1 MYYTGRFF
9 FGTFPTVFLSGV
21 FRPKIEELYV
31 MRGKGRLTGMTDISA
46 DSSRGDSDPST
57 LVQADLY
64 EQ

>member
-1 MYYTGRFF
+1 
-9 FGTFPTVFLSGV
+9 
-21 FRPKIEELYV
+21 

-64 EQ
+64 EQWNTGNQMIIVMLAKNNSAHIYALT